1 MAGNPDD
8 PVLTLEDLASWS
20 FHGTPL
26 AVLGHPIAHSLSP
39 PMHNAALAAMAVTR
53 PEFSSWKYFRF
64 DVPPDRLAE
73 ALGRLHAADFQGV
86 NLTVPHKVLAC
97 GLVADVDPAAAPI
110 GALNTL
116 RLHAAGFQGVN
127 LTVPHKVLAC
137 GLVADVDPAAAPI
150 GALNTLRRTPAGWRG
165 FNTDGHGL
173 ATALQH
179 ELGVG
184 LRGASVVLLGAGGAA
199 RGAAVECLA
208 RGCAA
213 LWIGNRTRS
222 NLDALLAVLAPLA
235 GPIPIRGFDP
245 ARPPPDLPADAVVV
259 NATSAGLKPDEPAPI
274 ALRRLPA
281 GISVF
286 DMIYNPP
293 QTALLRDA
301 AALGLRHA
309 NGLAMLVH
317 QGVRALELWTGA
329 TVPADV
335 MARAARAAL
344 PPA

>member
-20 FHGTPL
+20 FRGTPL

-73 ALGRLHAADFQGV
+73 ALGRLHAAD
-86 NLTVPHKVLAC
+86 
-97 GLVADVDPAAAPI
+97 
-110 GALNTL
+110 
-116 RLHAAGFQGVN
+116 FQGVN

>member
-73 ALGRLHAADFQGV
+73 ALGRLHAAD
-86 NLTVPHKVLAC
+86 
-97 GLVADVDPAAAPI
+97 
-110 GALNTL
+110 
-116 RLHAAGFQGVN
+116 FQGVN

>member
-1 MAGNPDD
+1 MAGNSDD

-20 FHGTPL
+20 FRGTPL

-73 ALGRLHAADFQGV
+73 ALG
-86 NLTVPHKVLAC
+86 
-97 GLVADVDPAAAPI
+97 
-110 GALNTL
+110 

-259 NATSAGLKPDEPAPI
+259 NVTSAGLKPDEPAPI